1 MVSNTPL
8 FDAMTSWD
16 GLHAGWLR
24 VARNRGGPGGDG
36 MTIGQF
42 TDQLPERLTRLGL
55 ALRGRRYHPGPLR
68 RVDIPKRS
76 GGTRTLLIPCVADR
90 IAQAAAVEVLTPLLD
105 AEMEPASYAYRP
117 GRGVRQAVDRIS
129 HLRRQGYTWVVD
141 GDIERFFD
149 SVRHDTLLARLGR
162 SVTEAPVLDLVGQWL
177 AGAAPDGRGIPQGS
191 PLSPLL
197 ANLFLDD
204 VDEAMEGT
212 GAHLVRF
219 ADDFV
224 ILCRSEARAAGALA
238 RLAGQLDRLGL
249 RLNPD
254 KTRLVSF
261 DEGFRFLG
269 RLFVRSLVVE
279 SPEDDDPAPAHI
291 PAPPP
296 PPPETAEEAEIITP
310 LADRDTPRRPVLRSL
325 YLVEPGRRLSVR
337 NMALTVRDGDREL
350 LAVAP
355 GRLDRVELG
364 PGCAID
370 EDALAHLAAEG
381 IRVDIVTGHGA
392 TLASLA
398 RPSAERAGLHLAQAR
413 ICLDDGRRT
422 ALAAVIVEARMHN
435 QRALLRRLNRT
446 ASDDAVADAAR
457 RIGRLRLKLPLM
469 ESVQRVMGVEGEAA
483 ALYWPALSR
492 LLRHGASLPGRRR
505 RPPTDPVNAV
515 LSFVASLL
523 ERDLSAAIGREGLHP
538 GFGALHTPRDDAQAC
553 VNDLMEEF
561 RAPIAEALT
570 VTLFNGRRLSMEM
583 FSARDRDGAVQ
594 FDPEARKRI
603 ISGYEGWLQRPVVSP
618 ATGAKGTWRN
628 LIADQVALYAEAALG
643 DPPYVPYHMDY

>member
-1 MVSNTPL
+1 
-8 FDAMTSWD
+8 
-16 GLHAGWLR
+16 
-24 VARNRGGPGGDG
+24 

-42 TDQLPERLTRLGL
+42 SAHLPERLARLGQ
-55 ALRGRRYHPGPLR
+55 ALRARRYHPGPLR

-76 GGTRTLLIPCVADR
+76 GGTRTLLIPCIADR
-90 IAQAAAVEVLTPLLD
+90 ITQAAAVAVLGPLLD

-117 GRGVRQAVDRIS
+117 GRSVGQAVERIS

-149 SVRHDTLLARLGR
+149 SVPHDKLLARLGR
-162 SVTEAPVLDLVGQWL
+162 SVGEAPLIALVNQWL
-177 AGAAPDGRGIPQGS
+177 SGAAPEGRGFPQGS

-197 ANLFLDD
+197 ANLFLDE

-219 ADDFV
+219 ADDFIV
-224 ILCRSEARAAGALA
+224 LCRSEARAAGALA
-238 RLAGQLDRLGL
+238 RLAGQLERLGL
-249 RLNPD
+249 RLNPN

-269 RLFVRSLVVE
+269 RLFVRSLVVDSTGDE
-279 SPEDDDPAPAHI
+279 DPAPAQG
-291 PAPPP
+291 PAPVPVPP
-296 PPPETAEEAEIITP
+296 PRQPETLEEAEIITP
-310 LADRDTPRRPVLRSL
+310 LAERDSPRRPVLRSL
-325 YLVEPGRRLSVR
+325 YLVQPGRRLAVR

-350 LAVAP
+350 LAIAP

-398 RPSAERAGLHLAQAR
+398 RPSAERVGLHLAQAR
-413 ICLDDGRRT
+413 ICLDDARRT
-422 ALAAVIVEARMHN
+422 ALAATIVEARIHN
-435 QRALLRRLNRT
+435 QRSLLRRLNRT
-446 ASDDAVADAAR
+446 ADDDTVADVAR
-457 RIGRLRLKLPLM
+457 RIGRLRRKLPLM
-469 ESVQRVMGVEGEAA
+469 DSVPRVMGVEGEAA

-492 LLRHGASLPGRRR
+492 LLRHGASLPGRQR

-515 LSFVASLL
+515 LSFVATLL
-523 ERDLSAAIGREGLHP
+523 ERDLSAAVDREGLHP
-538 GFGALHTPRDDAQAC
+538 GFGALHTPRDGAPAC

-561 RAPIAEALT
+561 RTPIAEALT

-583 FSARDRDGAVQ
+583 FAARDRDGAVQ

-603 ISGYEGWLQRPVVSP
+603 ISGYEGWLERPVVSP

-628 LIADQVALYAEAALG
+628 LVADQVALYAEAVLG
-643 DPPYVPYHMDY
+643 DAPYVPYHMDY